1 MRIVAIEGGA
11 RAFCSGIDLK
21 ELAAGQI
28 DITYHNRWE
37 TALRKFEVMEQ
48 LVRCLIHGY
57 ALGGGRQLAMAC
69 DIRVCTSAAQIGI
82 PPIFAALIPGLG
94 TWRLPRFV
102 GMRRAKRL
110 ILSGENIDGKVSQR
124 LDLLICWSVTTDIG
138 KILKVTLEDI
148 YEFAPKVVDSL
159 NLRLIKPSTSTMK
172 ISSVNISSSRRLP

>member
-1 MRIVAIEGGA
+1 M
-11 RAFCSGIDLK
+11 
-21 ELAAGQI
+21 
-28 DITYHNRWE
+28 
-37 TALRKFEVMEQ
+37 
-48 LVRCLIHGY
+48 
-57 ALGGGRQLAMAC
+57 AMAC

-94 TWRLPRFV
+94 TWRLPRIV
-102 GMRRAKRL
+102 GMGRAKRL
-110 ILSGENIDGKVSQR
+110 ILSGENIDGTVSQR

-138 KILKVTLEDI
+138 KSLKVTLEDI